1 MNTLHPVVILG
12 SYFWNQELLPRDEL
26 SERLRAVRLLMTENG
41 WDGLAIYGDCAEPGL
56 LAWLTNVSPRM
67 RWTLALIPQTGEP
80 MLVVPGAVRDF
91 PITALMTP
99 IADIRT
105 WGAVSSII
113 PQWAATL
120 RPGHRPAVA
129 VYGAAR
135 MAPSN
140 HAAAIAPLIANA
152 DVLDVVRE
160 LEPLMRKPRSR
171 ETWLLQEGSRLTC
184 EAALTFRALVLGGAR
199 PASAAL
205 EAEKAARLKAA
216 HDVRILLSRDRG
228 RALEPFVGM
237 DSPAEDPSTAYIAI
251 RYLGYWTEAIV
262 TASASPSRVQDA
274 VDAALKSMIANA
286 QVGRTRKD
294 VAGAA
299 GKHLKGLDRHPVLG
313 SSEVLRMG
321 LSLDES
327 VLWQTSDEDALES
340 GAVYSLRAAA
350 CGPDAYAA
358 SALIKLGGKNEV
370 LWSSAAEA

>member
-1 MNTLHPVVILG
+1 MDTLHPVVILG
-12 SYFWNQELLPRDEL
+12 SYFWNQELLPRDEFG
-26 SERLRAVRLLMTENG
+26 ERLRAVRALMKENG
-41 WDGLAIYGDCAEPGL
+41 WDGLAVYGDCAEPGL

-67 RWTLALIPQTGEP
+67 RWTLALIPQAGEP

-99 IADIRT
+99 ISDIRT
-105 WGAVSSII
+105 WGAVSQIV
-113 PQWAATL
+113 PQWAGAL

-129 VYGAAR
+129 VYGAQR

-140 HAAAIAPLIANA
+140 HAAAIAPLMANA
-152 DVLDVVRE
+152 EIVDVASE
-160 LEPLMRKPRSR
+160 FEPLMRKPRSR
-171 ETWLLQEGSRLTC
+171 ETWLLKEGSRLSS
-184 EAALTFRALVLGGAR
+184 EAALTFRSLVLGGAR
-199 PASAAL
+199 PAAAAL

-228 RALEPFVGM
+228 RSLEPFVGM
-237 DSPAEDPSTAYIAI
+237 DVPAEDPSTAYIAI

-262 TASASPSRVQDA
+262 TASTSRGRVQEA
-274 VDAALKSMIANA
+274 VEAALNSMIESA
-286 QVGRTRKD
+286 QVGQARKD
-294 VAGAA
+294 VAAFV

-313 SSEVLRMG
+313 ASAVLRMG

-327 VLWQTSDEDALES
+327 QLWQTSDEDRLES

-350 CGPDAYAA
+350 CGPEAYAA
-358 SALIKLGGKNEV
+358 SALVKLGAKNEV